1 MHSQVPTYMYI
12 HCASFVG
19 GQVFYTC
26 TSHDRFYDVSGRI
39 NCLPLQILLANFL
52 AQTEALMRGKTRGE
66 AREELLKAGVSGE
79 KLNALI
85 PHKVRGSQFQ
95 SISDHLLCSLHT

>member
-1 MHSQVPTYMYI
+1 
-12 HCASFVG
+12 
-19 GQVFYTC
+19 
-26 TSHDRFYDVSGRI
+26 
-39 NCLPLQILLANFL
+39 
-52 AQTEALMRGKTRGE
+52 MRGKTRGE

-95 SISDHLLCSLHT
+95 SISDHLLCSINLYILRSLKEINPQIPLLFRS